1 MSDQF
6 SHIFALHKKMI
17 VFADSHLKTE
27 DALSSA
33 SAKFDAVEMGPTYFE
48 FIFYKII
55 DLSWFEVQ
63 KLQFI

>member
-33 SAKFDAVEMGPTYFE
+33 SAKFDAVEMRPTYFE